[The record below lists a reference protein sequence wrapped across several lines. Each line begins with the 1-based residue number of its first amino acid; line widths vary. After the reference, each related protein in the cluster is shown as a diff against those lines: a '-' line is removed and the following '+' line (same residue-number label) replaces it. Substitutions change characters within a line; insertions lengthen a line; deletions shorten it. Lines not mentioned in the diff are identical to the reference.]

1 MVGRVPLMP
10 ARGAKT
16 PVCMGEHMV
25 PWYVLLTPE
34 ESRGRGRL
42 LGALWP
48 GSLDNMVSSRARQR
62 PCLKTKRSRGL
73 QLTFISGLPGRVEQY
88 L

>member
-1 MVGRVPLMP
+1 MGRVPVMS

-16 PVCMGEHMV
+16 PVRMGETWCLGMYSSPQTGEQGQGEV
-25 PWYVLLTPE
+25 P
-34 ESRGRGRL
+34 
-42 LGALWP
+42 GALWP
-48 GSLDNMVSSRARQR
+48 GSLDNIVSSRARQR